1 MRWGANG
8 NAALTRSLRLGGC
21 MHACTTT
28 ARLYIVCA
36 FMHERSDREDRDFFS
51 RCQLPIQ
58 FNQSQSQTKENFF
71 SFLFSHNLYLFI
83 INILCILYRIH
94 LHFKCIYLFF
104 LSASLSVLNI
114 CIYFTSSRICC
125 FIRLHFQHHDTT
137 SLTLQTQA

>member
-1 MRWGANG
+1 MEMRLWLALSGWVGA
-8 NAALTRSLRLGGC
+8 C
-21 MHACTTT
+21 MHAQQRHGYILCVLLCT
-28 ARLYIVCA
+28 R
-36 FMHERSDREDRDFFS
+36 DRIGRIGIFS

-58 FNQSQSQTKENFF
+58 FNQSQSQTKENLF

-83 INILCILYRIH
+83 INILCILYRIN

-114 CIYFTSSRICC
+114 CIYLTSSRICC